1 MIKTRKNIV
10 ILAFSLVIISG
21 LFLFWKLQ
29 KKDKI
34 SNQNSN
40 GAKITQEQRNK
51 LVFGVVKTTNF
62 TKKNYYIGL

>member
-29 KKDKI
+29 KKDEI

>member
-29 KKDKI
+29 KKDEI
-34 SNQNSN
+34 SN
-40 GAKITQEQRNK
+40 
-51 LVFGVVKTTNF
+51 
-62 TKKNYYIGL
+62 

>member
-40 GAKITQEQRNK
+40 GEKITQEQRNK